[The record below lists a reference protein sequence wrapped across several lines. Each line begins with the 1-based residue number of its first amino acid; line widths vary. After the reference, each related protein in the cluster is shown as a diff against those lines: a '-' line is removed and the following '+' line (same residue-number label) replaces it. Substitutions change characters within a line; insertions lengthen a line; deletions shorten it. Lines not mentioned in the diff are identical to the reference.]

1 MHNVSSCKIKFGVG
15 FNSLFYYVDIHWWYL
30 LPGLII
36 KSIFMKTSCDY
47 NHHKTGKKFDNYWL
61 HTRIKIH
68 TFWFLKF
75 YLLLIKALYGIKPI
89 SLFLLQP
96 IGALLMLEGFF
107 LAANNIWLLGW
118 PLFFLFLWIPFNFT
132 MTASSHRC
140 NSLLE

>member
-1 MHNVSSCKIKFGVG
+1 MIPITWLS
-15 FNSLFYYVDIHWWYL
+15 
-30 LPGLII
+30 I
-36 KSIFMKTSCDY
+36 KSIFMKTSCKLFTMKLERNLTIIDY
-47 NHHKTGKKFDNYWL
+47 I

-75 YLLLIKALYGIKPI
+75 YLLLTKALYGIKPI
-89 SLFLLQP
+89 SFFLLQP